1 MRKVIENQ
9 LKIGQVDISNIEIDI
24 NCRDE
29 IPQLLMG
36 LKAIYSDRKQRNE
49 VFKILKGMVPENVD
63 ASNGRPGMDLWK
75 ILVLG
80 TLRLNCNWDYDKL
93 HNIANNHKKV
103 REFLG
108 HSIFEFD
115 QTYALQTIKDN
126 ISLFIPQVLDEIN
139 QVVVKAGHRF
149 FREDDNVQ
157 LKGRCDSFV
166 VETDVHY
173 PTDINLLLDAIR
185 KVLFLCG
192 QLCDELGITEWR
204 QCRHIFKKIKK
215 QFNIVR
221 KLKRSTSK
229 DAIKKAER
237 QQLIVDAHGQ
247 YVDLVEFYVNR
258 AKESIRIL
266 NVMDIGNVAQI
277 MLIENFLSHADR
289 QIAQIRRRVLE
300 GETISHHE
308 KVFSIFE
315 EHTEWIS
322 KGKAGVPQELGLSV
336 CILED
341 QYGFILHHHVMENQK
356 DVDIAVMMVLEAKR
370 RYAALSGCSFD
381 KGFYSPENKEK
392 LKELLEQVILPKKG
406 KLSQKD
412 KQIEHSKEFVEARH
426 QHAAV
431 ESAIHALENHALD
444 RCPDHGIWGF
454 KRYVALAVLARNL
467 QLLGAKIRQKELMR
481 QKRRLQTDHS
491 RYRLAA

>member
-1 MRKVIENQ
+1 MRKLIENQ
-9 LKIGQVDISNIEIDI
+9 LKIGQVDISNIEVDI

-36 LKAIYSDRKQRNE
+36 LKAIYSDRKLRNE
-49 VFKILKGMVPENVD
+49 VFEILKDIVPKNVD
-63 ASNGRPGMDLWK
+63 AGNGRPGMDLWK

-93 HNIANNHKKV
+93 HNIANNHNKV

-108 HSIFEFD
+108 HTIFEFD
-115 QTYALQTIKDN
+115 QAYALQTIKDN
-126 ISLFIPQVLDEIN
+126 ICLFTPQVLDEIN
-139 QVVVKAGHRF
+139 QVVVKAGHKLVC
-149 FREDDNVQ
+149 EDGNVQ

-185 KVLFLCG
+185 KVVFLCDH
-192 QLCDELGITEWR
+192 LCEELGITEWR
-204 QCRHIFKKIKK
+204 QYRHIFKKIKK

-229 DAIKKAER
+229 DDVKKAER
-237 QQLIVDAHGQ
+237 EQLIVDAHGQ
-247 YVDLVEFYVNR
+247 YVDLVEFYVTR

-266 NVMDIGNVAQI
+266 NVMDIGNVVHI
-277 MLIENFLSHADR
+277 MLIENFLAHADR
-289 QIAQIRRRVLE
+289 QIDQIRRRVLE
-300 GETISHHE
+300 GETIAHHE

-322 KGKAGVPQELGLSV
+322 KGKAGVPQELGLGV

-356 DVDIAVMMVLEAKR
+356 DVEIAVMMVSEAKR
-370 RYAALSGCSFD
+370 RYAALSECSFD
-381 KGFYSPENKEK
+381 KGFYSPKNKEK
-392 LKELLEQVILPKKG
+392 LKGLLDEVILPKKG

-412 KQIEHSKEFVEARH
+412 KQTEHSQEFIEARH
-426 QHAAV
+426 KHAAV
-431 ESAIHALENHALD
+431 ESAINALENHALD
-444 RCPDHGIWGF
+444 RCPDHGISGF

-467 QLLGAKIRQKELMR
+467 QLLGSKIRQKELKR
-481 QKRRLQTDHS
+481 QKRRLQS
-491 RYRLAA
+491 EQIRYRLVA

>member
-36 LKAIYSDRKQRNE
+36 LKAIYSDRKLRDE
-49 VFKILKGMVPENVD
+49 VFEILKGIVPKNTD
-63 ASNGRPGMDLWK
+63 AGNGRPGMDLWK

-93 HNIANNHKKV
+93 HNIANNHNKV
-103 REFLG
+103 RQFLG
-108 HSIFEFD
+108 HTITEFD
-115 QTYALQTIKDN
+115 QAYALQTIKDN
-126 ISLFIPQVLDEIN
+126 ICLFAPKVLDEIN
-139 QVVVKAGHRF
+139 QVVVRAGHRLVCK
-149 FREDDNVQ
+149 DGNVQ

-185 KVLFLCG
+185 KVVCLCG
-192 QLCDELGITEWR
+192 HLCEDLGITEWR
-204 QCRHIFKKIKK
+204 QYRHIFKKIKR

-229 DAIKKAER
+229 DDIKMAKR
-237 QQLIVDAHGQ
+237 DQLIVDAHCQ
-247 YVDLVEFYVNR
+247 YVDLVEFYVTH
-258 AKESIRIL
+258 AKESLRIL
-266 NVMDIGNVAQI
+266 NVMDIGNAAHS
-277 MLIENFLSHADR
+277 MLIESFLAHADR
-289 QIAQIRRRVLE
+289 QIDQIRRRVLE
-300 GETISHHE
+300 GETIAHHE

-315 EHTEWIS
+315 EHTAWIS

-341 QYGFILHHHVMENQK
+341 QYGFILHHHVMEKEK
-356 DVDIAVMMVLEAKR
+356 DVDIAVMMVSETKR
-370 RYAALSGCSFD
+370 RYAALSRCSFD
-381 KGFYSPENKEK
+381 KGFYSLKNKEK
-392 LKELLEQVILPKKG
+392 LQGLLDEVILPKKG

-412 KQIEHSKEFVEARH
+412 KKVEHSKGFIEARH
-426 QHAAV
+426 KHSAV
-431 ESAIHALENHALD
+431 ESAINALENHALD
-444 RCPDHGIWGF
+444 RCPDHGISGF
-454 KRYVALAVLARNL
+454 KRYVALAVLSRNL
-467 QLLGAKIRQKELMR
+467 QLLGAKIRQKELKR
-481 QKRRLQTDHS
+481 QKRRLQAEQS

>member
-139 QVVVKAGHRF
+139 HVVVKAGHRL

-467 QLLGAKIRQKELMR
+467 QLLGARIRQKELMR